1 MIEISVRIWIIFTIL
16 VPVAITRIRR
26 TMVNLPATRAH
37 IHFRANNSLAY
48 YNSPESIFDRHDP
61 LRSILRLYDPY
72 VPSLSRISPPP
83 PRRGDMRHTWC
94 VAAFPPDP
102 RAINRRPVGAWRV
115 TDRKEFLHVSSTF
128 LADPSRSRF
137 NGRVRKKKEEKG
149 EEQRERER
157 ERERRDTRKVSLGWR
172 DESRRRVEIYAR
184 ARFSS
189 RSKRISL
196 ISLSARGGKGATI
209 LFFRDSWREGRGRP

>member
-149 EEQRERER
+149 EE
-157 ERERRDTRKVSLGWR
+157 
-172 DESRRRVEIYAR
+172 
-184 ARFSS
+184 
-189 RSKRISL
+189 
-196 ISLSARGGKGATI
+196 
-209 LFFRDSWREGRGRP
+209 

>member
-1 MIEISVRIWIIFTIL
+1 
-16 VPVAITRIRR
+16 
-26 TMVNLPATRAH
+26 
-37 IHFRANNSLAY
+37 
-48 YNSPESIFDRHDP
+48 
-61 LRSILRLYDPY
+61 
-72 VPSLSRISPPP
+72 
-83 PRRGDMRHTWC
+83 MRHTWC

>member
-1 MIEISVRIWIIFTIL
+1 
-16 VPVAITRIRR
+16 
-26 TMVNLPATRAH
+26 
-37 IHFRANNSLAY
+37 
-48 YNSPESIFDRHDP
+48 
-61 LRSILRLYDPY
+61 
-72 VPSLSRISPPP
+72 
-83 PRRGDMRHTWC
+83 MRHTWC

-157 ERERRDTRKVSLGWR
+157 EREREETRGKFHWGGEMSH
-172 DESRRRVEIYAR
+172 DDASRFMRAR
-184 ARFSS
+184 ASLRGVNEFPLFLFLQEGERGQRFSS
-189 RSKRISL
+189 
-196 ISLSARGGKGATI
+196 SAIGGGKRGED
-209 LFFRDSWREGRGRP
+209 LNVRRNVSSPRERNPLLGENRGEIRGTESRGCDEERIRNDNVVWPG